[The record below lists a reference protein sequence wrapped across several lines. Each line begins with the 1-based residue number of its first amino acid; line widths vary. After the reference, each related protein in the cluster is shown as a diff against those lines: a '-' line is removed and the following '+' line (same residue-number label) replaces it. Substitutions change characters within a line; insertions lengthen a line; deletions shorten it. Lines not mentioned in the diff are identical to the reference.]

1 MSVTS
6 DLPYLEAARR
16 FQTRRNGNVIIW
28 TRKREEQL
36 KDLAALGLDAA
47 IIGVEL
53 GLHETTVRAR
63 LKMLGLSRRDDW
75 RLW

>member
-1 MSVTS
+1 MTVIS
-6 DLPYLEAARR
+6 DLAYLEAARR
-16 FQTRRNGNVIIW
+16 FQTARNGKVIIW
-28 TRKREEQL
+28 TRKREEHL

-53 GLHETTVRAR
+53 GLHEKTVRAR

>member
-1 MSVTS
+1 MTVTS
-6 DLPYLEAARR
+6 DLPYLEAARLFR
-16 FQTRRNGNVIIW
+16 ARGKPLIW

-47 IIGVEL
+47 IIAVEL

-63 LKMLGLSRRDDW
+63 LKMLGLNRRDDW